1 MVLNSF
7 AVQLIRRFANYLYIL
22 ARVSS
27 GKMASPTGKA
37 EVELSGFKGIDDS
50 AMAVVNTRI
59 SHYLSRYSQICPD
72 FEKLAVRMKNVHAQE
87 HSEKYEV
94 HVSVFDRGRIF
105 TSTVTDK
112 DLMLALE
119 TALSK
124 VESEITKT
132 ITL

>member
-1 MVLNSF
+1 
-7 AVQLIRRFANYLYIL
+7 
-22 ARVSS
+22 
-27 GKMASPTGKA
+27 MASPQEK
-37 EVELSGFKGIDDS
+37 VELSGFRGIDDS

-59 SHYLSRYSQICPD
+59 SYYLSRYSNLCSG
-72 FEKLAVRMKNVHAQE
+72 FEKLAVRMKKVHAQE

-94 HVSVFDRGRIF
+94 HVSVFDKGRIF

-124 VESEITKT
+124 VESEISKT

>member
-1 MVLNSF
+1 ME
-7 AVQLIRRFANYLYIL
+7 I
-22 ARVSS
+22 
-27 GKMASPTGKA
+27 
-37 EVELSGFKGIDDS
+37 SGFKGVDDS

-59 SHYLSRYSQICPD
+59 SYYLSRYPKICPG
-72 FEKLAVRMKNVHAQE
+72 FERLAVRMKKVHVQE

-94 HVSVFDRGRIF
+94 HVSVFDKGKIF
-105 TSTVTDK
+105 TSTVTGK

-124 VESEITKT
+124 VESEISKT